1 MLTSLYIISSQ
12 FLSNQSKTS
21 DNCCSHIGD
30 VHLFFLRRGKTK
42 KKSDEITTFSNL
54 EIFRLWLNV
63 LLEEWEIGRVRG
75 RMIGVSLGTGTAI
88 F

>member
-1 MLTSLYIISSQ
+1 MLTSSYIISSQ

-21 DNCCSHIGD
+21 DNCCRHIED
-30 VHLFFLRRGKTK
+30 VHLFFKERKDK
-42 KKSDEITTFSNL
+42 KKSDKITTFSNL